1 MRDFP
6 KTTRITPI
14 VVAACLPCGLAQSAL
29 VQSSGT
35 FPERPAKDVAGFIA
49 HLRGSGGLPTVHAS
63 ER

>member
-14 VVAACLPCGLAQSAL
+14 VVAACLPCGLA
-29 VQSSGT
+29 QSSGT